1 MRARYSA
8 LFFIGVTLAWG
19 APSSALATTYITSDI
34 TSDTEWTLGGSPYVV
49 DFEDVPF
56 FQPLFT
62 IHEGVTL
69 TIDPEVVVKFAAF
82 NGMTVNGTL
91 RAVGTASKQITFTSI
106 KDDDAGGDT
115 NGDGANTAP
124 ADEQWMHMQF

>member
-1 MRARYSA
+1 MRARYTA
-8 LFFIGVTLAWG
+8 LFLFIGALAAS
-19 APSSALATTYITSDI
+19 APSSALAATYVTDNI
-34 TSDTEWTLGGSPYVV
+34 TSDTEWTLSGSPYIV
-49 DFEDVPF
+49 DYADGPE

-69 TIDPEVVVKFAAF
+69 TIDPEVVVKFVAF

-106 KDDDAGGDT
+106 QDDDVGGDT
-115 NGDGANTAP
+115 NGDGA
-124 ADEQWMHMQF
+124 